1 MCIALYCTAFN
12 GCFPENGQC
21 CLLLRVIENGNMFR
35 KIRLVQQ
42 ETVMTSTDGWI
53 ELACLV
59 SSSLLALCLFP
70 QMTEPDFAVTFN
82 MSLIEEKY
90 VVFIYSSVKDD
101 CVTL

>member
-1 MCIALYCTAFN
+1 MRIALYCTAFN

-42 ETVMTSTDGWI
+42 ETVMTSTDGWNWI

-59 SSSLLALCLFP
+59 SFSLLALSP
-70 QMTEPDFAVTFN
+70 NDRA
-82 MSLIEEKY
+82 
-90 VVFIYSSVKDD
+90 
-101 CVTL
+101 

>member
-1 MCIALYCTAFN
+1 MRIALYCTAFN

-59 SSSLLALCLFP
+59 SSSLLAL
-70 QMTEPDFAVTFN
+70 TDFAVTFN